1 MMMRRRRRR
10 RKRRRMIRRTI
21 RRRTRRRRRLTMW
34 RRKRSWILVGMRTLN
49 RARGILE
56 DTGPTRRPRINPAN
70 SKGF

>member
-1 MMMRRRRRR
+1 MDISDDEEEED
-10 RKRRRMIRRTI
+10 K
-21 RRRTRRRRRLTMW
+21 
-34 RRKRSWILVGMRTLN
+34 KEKDDKKEV